1 MDLSHLVG
9 QRPKWPFSF
18 GAPSVNVLGK
28 KSTIPT
34 AFDEEKMAEDLLRYD
49 ILIQDALRGAV
60 KKILAEVGR
69 TGLPGDHHFYI
80 AFDTTAPGVRISQR
94 LKERYPQEMTIV
106 MQHQFW
112 DLAIGEHAFEVGL
125 SFGGV
130 PEKLLVPY
138 SAIKGFF
145 DPSVQFALEFD
156 PGKTAE
162 ELPEELLEAVEELAK
177 AEKIAEETA
186 AATEGDAAKEGEAA
200 SAEDGQDKP
209 AATDGGGEVV
219 SLDAFRKKT

>member
-1 MDLSHLVG
+1 MCS
-9 QRPKWPFSF
+9 QETRNQPR
-18 GAPSVNVLGK
+18 
-28 KSTIPT
+28 
-34 AFDEEKMAEDLLRYD
+34 FDEELMSEDLLRYD

-69 TGLPGDHHFYI
+69 TGLPGEHHFYI
-80 AFDTTAPGVRISQR
+80 AFDTNAPGVRISPR
-94 LKERYPQEMTIV
+94 LKERYPQEMTV
-106 MQHQFW
+106 VLQHQFW

-130 PEKLLVPY
+130 AEKLLVPY
-138 SAIKGFF
+138 SSIKGFF

-177 AEKIAEETA
+177 VEQEHADNE
-186 AATEGDAAKEGEAA
+186 AKSDDTSDGKEAA
-200 SAEDGQDKP
+200 SAGNEDSPDTKSSEK
-209 AATDGGGEVV
+209 DGGGEVV

>member
-1 MDLSHLVG
+1 MS
-9 QRPKWPFSF
+9 
-18 GAPSVNVLGK
+18 
-28 KSTIPT
+28 
-34 AFDEEKMAEDLLRYD
+34 EDLLRYD

-69 TGLPGDHHFYI
+69 TGLPGEHHFYI
-80 AFDTTAPGVRISQR
+80 AFDTNAPGVRISQR

-106 MQHQFW
+106 LQHQFW

-130 PEKLLVPY
+130 PEKLLVPF

-177 AEKIAEETA
+177 AEQEQSENSTDAPGDTKEADASPPDKDDAEKA
-186 AATEGDAAKEGEAA
+186 PGG
-200 SAEDGQDKP
+200 
-209 AATDGGGEVV
+209 DGGGEVV

>member
-1 MDLSHLVG
+1 MS
-9 QRPKWPFSF
+9 
-18 GAPSVNVLGK
+18 
-28 KSTIPT
+28 
-34 AFDEEKMAEDLLRYD
+34 EDLLRYD

-80 AFDTTAPGVRISQR
+80 AFDTNAPGVRISQR

-106 MQHQFW
+106 LQHQFW

-130 PEKLLVPY
+130 PEKLLVPF

-177 AEKIAEETA
+177 AEQEHADNEAGQAPDTDK
-186 AATEGDAAKEGEAA
+186 KPEAA
-200 SAEDGQDKP
+200 SAEKDDQEKP
-209 AATDGGGEVV
+209 AEKSSDSDGGGEVV

>member
-1 MDLSHLVG
+1 MS
-9 QRPKWPFSF
+9 
-18 GAPSVNVLGK
+18 
-28 KSTIPT
+28 
-34 AFDEEKMAEDLLRYD
+34 EDLLRYD

-80 AFDTTAPGVRISQR
+80 AFDTNAPGVRISQR

-106 MQHQFW
+106 LQHQFW

-177 AEKIAEETA
+177 AEKEQTDGESDAPAVTGGAEVA
-186 AATEGDAAKEGEAA
+186 AVDAVESE
-200 SAEDGQDKP
+200 KP
-209 AATDGGGEVV
+209 AEKTTAGDSGGEVV

>member
-1 MDLSHLVG
+1 MS
-9 QRPKWPFSF
+9 
-18 GAPSVNVLGK
+18 
-28 KSTIPT
+28 
-34 AFDEEKMAEDLLRYD
+34 EDLLRYD

-69 TGLPGDHHFYI
+69 TGLPGEHHFYI
-80 AFDTTAPGVRISQR
+80 AFETTAPGVRISPR

-106 MQHQFW
+106 LQHQFW

-130 PEKLLVPY
+130 AEKLLVPY

-162 ELPEELLEAVEELAK
+162 ELPEDLLEAVEELAK
-177 AEKIAEETA
+177 AEQE
-186 AATEGDAAKEGEAA
+186 ATDIVATTEITQDGAPEIEPGSPQEPAAKTPDA
-200 SAEDGQDKP
+200 
-209 AATDGGGEVV
+209 DGGGEVV

>member
-1 MDLSHLVG
+1 MS
-9 QRPKWPFSF
+9 
-18 GAPSVNVLGK
+18 
-28 KSTIPT
+28 
-34 AFDEEKMAEDLLRYD
+34 EDLLRYD

-80 AFDTTAPGVRISQR
+80 AFDTNAPGVRVSQR

-106 MQHQFW
+106 LQHQFW

-162 ELPEELLEAVEELAK
+162 ELPEEELLEAVEELAK
-177 AEKIAEETA
+177 AEQEHADGQSIIDGQDDSK
-186 AATEGDAAKEGEAA
+186 EAA
-200 SAEDGQDKP
+200 SAAPDDKGD
-209 AATDGGGEVV
+209 AATEAAPAGDGSGDVV

>member
-1 MDLSHLVG
+1 MS
-9 QRPKWPFSF
+9 
-18 GAPSVNVLGK
+18 
-28 KSTIPT
+28 
-34 AFDEEKMAEDLLRYD
+34 EDLLRYD

-69 TGLPGDHHFYI
+69 TGLPGEHHFYI
-80 AFDTTAPGVRISQR
+80 AFDTNAPGVRISQR

-106 MQHQFW
+106 LQHQFW

-130 PEKLLVPY
+130 PEKLLVPF

-177 AEKIAEETA
+177 AEQEHADGEASSK
-186 AATEGDAAKEGEAA
+186 GPSKLKEAA
-200 SAEDGQDKP
+200 SSGNDANEKTDAKSQEN
-209 AATDGGGEVV
+209 DGGGEVV

>member
-1 MDLSHLVG
+1 
-9 QRPKWPFSF
+9 
-18 GAPSVNVLGK
+18 
-28 KSTIPT
+28 
-34 AFDEEKMAEDLLRYD
+34 MAEDLLRYD

-60 KKILAEVGR
+60 KKILAEVAR
-69 TGLPGDHHFYI
+69 TGLPGEHHFYV

-94 LKERYPQEMTIV
+94 LKDRYPQEMTIV
-106 MQHQFW
+106 LQHQFW

-162 ELPEELLEAVEELAK
+162 ELPEELLEAVEELAQ
-177 AEKIAEETA
+177 AERDTQETVSGLPSAMKQTAKDGGQDVAKTPAAASNADQKLPVKNAEEDT
-186 AATEGDAAKEGEAA
+186 
-200 SAEDGQDKP
+200 
-209 AATDGGGEVV
+209 GGEVV

>member
-1 MDLSHLVG
+1 M
-9 QRPKWPFSF
+9 
-18 GAPSVNVLGK
+18 LGS
-28 KSTIPT
+28 KSAIPT
-34 AFDEEKMAEDLLRYD
+34 SFDEEKMAEDLLRYD

-69 TGLPGDHHFYI
+69 TGLPGEHHFYI
-80 AFDTTAPGVRISQR
+80 AFDTTAPGVRISSR

-130 PEKLLVPY
+130 AEKLLVPY

-177 AEKIAEETA
+177 AEKLAEDVTS
-186 AATEGDAAKEGEAA
+186 DAGSPQQDGAEAA
-200 SAEDGQDKP
+200 SSDKEDSGDKAP
-209 AATDGGGEVV
+209 AADGGGEVV

>member
-1 MDLSHLVG
+1 MLLIDDISSEIRRKLMS
-9 QRPKWPFSF
+9 
-18 GAPSVNVLGK
+18 
-28 KSTIPT
+28 
-34 AFDEEKMAEDLLRYD
+34 EDLLRYD
-49 ILIQDALRGAV
+49 ILIQDALRSAV

-69 TGLPGDHHFYI
+69 TGLPGEHHFYI
-80 AFDTTAPGVRISQR
+80 AFDTNAPGVRISQR

-106 MQHQFW
+106 LQHQFW

-130 PEKLLVPY
+130 AEKLLVPF

-177 AEKIAEETA
+177 VEQEHEDSQEKPDPSSIE
-186 AATEGDAAKEGEAA
+186 AATQ
-200 SAEDGQDKP
+200 DGVSDDKP
-209 AATDGGGEVV
+209 VAIPSGDGGGEVV

>member
-1 MDLSHLVG
+1 MS
-9 QRPKWPFSF
+9 
-18 GAPSVNVLGK
+18 
-28 KSTIPT
+28 
-34 AFDEEKMAEDLLRYD
+34 EDLLRYD

-80 AFDTTAPGVRISQR
+80 AFDTNAPGVRISQR

-106 MQHQFW
+106 LQHQFW

-130 PEKLLVPY
+130 PEKLLVPF

-177 AEKIAEETA
+177 AEQEHADSQSKA
-186 AATEGDAAKEGEAA
+186 GDQDDSKEAA
-200 SAEDGQDKP
+200 SAAPDNTDDVTTKTP
-209 AATDGGGEVV
+209 AGEGGGEVV

>member
-1 MDLSHLVG
+1 MS
-9 QRPKWPFSF
+9 
-18 GAPSVNVLGK
+18 
-28 KSTIPT
+28 
-34 AFDEEKMAEDLLRYD
+34 EDLLRYD

-80 AFDTTAPGVRISQR
+80 AFDTNAPGVRISQR

-106 MQHQFW
+106 LQHQFW

-162 ELPEELLEAVEELAK
+162 ELPEELLEAVEELAR
-177 AEKIAEETA
+177 AEQEHAESE
-186 AATEGDAAKEGEAA
+186 AK
-200 SAEDGQDKP
+200 AEDGTGGREVASSEPKRKKDK
-209 AATDGGGEVV
+209 AAADASDNGGGEVV